1 MEFNFF
7 LIAEEKLIEWVVSN
21 GTVVSAK
28 QSLTLIREG
37 DYCKEFYIL
46 RHGHLVV
53 TTSRRSEDDVLLAK
67 LSEGALVGEMSFL
80 ESRPPVATVVAEA
93 GSEILAVNKDT
104 LSSAIKNDSSLGRA
118 LYHLL
123 AQKLSQ
129 QIQQQNAMVHK
140 FSGNVVEPLRKVLTL
155 FSDLSE
161 SDVIWISNKGQLYRL
176 KPQQTLIRQGDTL
189 PEIFLILAGDASVS
203 VQIDDKEKIVGSS
216 TRGELLGEMAMVNS
230 QYNLTTATVRA
241 ATGMETIG
249 IDKAALKDKIQSNTG
264 FGMRFY
270 RGMSRMLSQRG
281 RDQLASMG
289 LAYRSQEKET
299 DGKVSS
305 SDDSIDFDMLSGI
318 TTAGSRFDWLCKQF
332 QNKTASN
339 LNS

>member
-1 MEFNFF
+1 
-7 LIAEEKLIEWVVSN
+7 
-21 GTVVSAK
+21 
-28 QSLTLIREG
+28 
-37 DYCKEFYIL
+37 
-46 RHGHLVV
+46 
-53 TTSRRSEDDVLLAK
+53 
-67 LSEGALVGEMSFL
+67 
-80 ESRPPVATVVAEA
+80 
-93 GSEILAVNKDT
+93 
-104 LSSAIKNDSSLGRA
+104 
-118 LYHLL
+118 
-123 AQKLSQ
+123 
-129 QIQQQNAMVHK
+129 
-140 FSGNVVEPLRKVLTL
+140 
-155 FSDLSE
+155 
-161 SDVIWISNKGQLYRL
+161 
-176 KPQQTLIRQGDTL
+176 
-189 PEIFLILAGDASVS
+189 
-203 VQIDDKEKIVGSS
+203 
-216 TRGELLGEMAMVNS
+216 MVNS

-299 DGKVSS
+299 DGTVSS

-339 LNS
+339 LQ

>member
-21 GTVVSAK
+21 ATVVSAK
-28 QSLTLIREG
+28 QSLTLIHEG

-46 RHGHLVV
+46 RHGNLFV
-53 TTSRRSEDDVLLAK
+53 TTSSRSEDDVLIAT
-67 LSEGALVGEMSFL
+67 LSEGALAGEMSFL

-104 LSSAIKNDSSLGRA
+104 LITAIKNDSSLGRA
-118 LYHLL
+118 LYHLF

-140 FSGNVVEPLRKVLTL
+140 FSGNVIEPLRKVLTL

-176 KPQQTLIRQGDTL
+176 NSEQILIRQGEII
-189 PEIFLILAGDASVS
+189 PEIFLILAGDAIVS

-216 TRGELLGEMAMVNS
+216 TRGELLGEMSMVNS

-339 LNS
+339 LQ

>member
-7 LIAEEKLIEWVVSN
+7 LIAEEKLIEWVVTN
-21 GTVVSAK
+21 ATVVSAK

-46 RHGHLVV
+46 RHGNLFV

-176 KPQQTLIRQGDTL
+176 KPEQALIRQGDTL

-203 VQIDDKEKIVGSS
+203 VQLDDKEKIVGSS
-216 TRGELLGEMAMVNS
+216 TRGELLGEMSMVNS

-249 IDKAALKDKIQSNTG
+249 IDKAVLQDKIQSNTG

-339 LNS
+339 LQ

>member
-7 LIAEEKLIEWVVSN
+7 FIAEEKLIEWVVSN
-21 GTVVSAK
+21 ATIVSAK

-46 RHGHLVV
+46 RHGNLFV

-123 AQKLSQ
+123 AQKLSL

-176 KPQQTLIRQGDTL
+176 KPEQTLIRQGDTL

-203 VQIDDKEKIVGSS
+203 VQLDDKEKIVGSS
-216 TRGELLGEMAMVNS
+216 TRGELLGEMSMVNS

-289 LAYRSQEKET
+289 LAYRSQAKET
-299 DGKVSS
+299 DGEVSS

-318 TTAGSRFDWLCKQF
+318 TIAGSRFDWLCKQF

-339 LNS
+339 LQ

>member
-21 GTVVSAK
+21 ATVVSAK
-28 QSLTLIREG
+28 QSLTLISEG
-37 DYCKEFYIL
+37 EYSKEFYIL
-46 RHGHLVV
+46 RHGNLFV

-176 KPQQTLIRQGDTL
+176 KPEQTLIRQGDTL

-203 VQIDDKEKIVGSS
+203 VQLDDKEKIVGSS
-216 TRGELLGEMAMVNS
+216 TRGELLGEMSMVNS

-305 SDDSIDFDMLSGI
+305 SDDSIDFDMVSGI

-339 LNS
+339 LQ

>member
-7 LIAEEKLIEWVVSN
+7 LIAEEKLIEWVASN
-21 GTVVSAK
+21 STVVSAK

-46 RHGHLVV
+46 RHGHLFV
-53 TTSRRSEDDVLLAK
+53 TTSRRSEDGVLLAK

-176 KPQQTLIRQGDTL
+176 KPEQALIRQGETL

-203 VQIDDKEKIVGSS
+203 VQLDDKEKIVGSS
-216 TRGELLGEMAMVNS
+216 TRGELLGEMSMVNS

-241 ATGMETIG
+241 ASGMETIG
-249 IDKAALKDKIQSNTG
+249 IDKAALKDKIQSNAG

-299 DGKVSS
+299 DGKVTS
-305 SDDSIDFDMLSGI
+305 SDDSIDFDILSGI

-332 QNKTASN
+332 QNKTATN
-339 LNS
+339 LQ

>member
-21 GTVVSAK
+21 ATIVSAK

-46 RHGHLVV
+46 RHGKLFV

-176 KPQQTLIRQGDTL
+176 KPEQALIRQGDTL

-203 VQIDDKEKIVGSS
+203 VQLDDKEKIVGSS
-216 TRGELLGEMAMVNS
+216 TRGELLGEMSMVNS

-332 QNKTASN
+332 QNKTASTF
-339 LNS
+339 NS

>member
-21 GTVVSAK
+21 ATVVSAK

-46 RHGHLVV
+46 RHGNLFV
-53 TTSRRSEDDVLLAK
+53 TTSSRSEDDVLIAT

-104 LSSAIKNDSSLGRA
+104 LITAIKNDSSLGRA
-118 LYHLL
+118 LYHLF

-140 FSGNVVEPLRKVLTL
+140 FSGNVIEPLRKVLTL

-176 KPQQTLIRQGDTL
+176 KPEQTLIRQGDTL

-203 VQIDDKEKIVGSS
+203 VQLDDKEKIVGSS
-216 TRGELLGEMAMVNS
+216 TRGELLGEMSMVNS

-270 RGMSRMLSQRG
+270 RGMSRMLSQRD
-281 RDQLASMG
+281 RDQLAGMG
-289 LAYRSQEKET
+289 LAYRSQGKET

-339 LNS
+339 LQ

>member
-7 LIAEEKLIEWVVSN
+7 LIAEEKLIEWVASN
-21 GTVVSAK
+21 ANVVSAK

-176 KPQQTLIRQGDTL
+176 KPEQTLIRQGDTL

-203 VQIDDKEKIVGSS
+203 VQLDDKEKIVGSS
-216 TRGELLGEMAMVNS
+216 TRGELLGEMSMVNS

-299 DGKVSS
+299 DGNVSS

-339 LNS
+339 LQ

>member
-21 GTVVSAK
+21 ATVVSAK
-28 QSLTLIREG
+28 QSLTLIHEG

-46 RHGHLVV
+46 RHGNLFV
-53 TTSRRSEDDVLLAK
+53 TTSSRSEDDVLIAT

-104 LSSAIKNDSSLGRA
+104 LITAIKNDSSLGRA
-118 LYHLL
+118 LYHLF

-140 FSGNVVEPLRKVLTL
+140 FSGNVIEPLRKVLTL

-176 KPQQTLIRQGDTL
+176 NSEQILIRQGEII
-189 PEIFLILAGDASVS
+189 PEIFLILAGDAIVS

-216 TRGELLGEMAMVNS
+216 TRGELLGEMSMVNS

-249 IDKAALKDKIQSNTG
+249 IDKAVLQDKIQSNTG

-339 LNS
+339 LQ

>member
-7 LIAEEKLIEWVVSN
+7 LIADEKLIEWVASN
-21 GTVVSAK
+21 STVVSAK
-28 QSLTLIREG
+28 QPLTLIREG
-37 DYCKEFYIL
+37 DDCNEFYIL
-46 RHGHLVV
+46 RHGNLFV
-53 TTSRRSEDDVLLAK
+53 TTSRRGEDDVLLAK
-67 LSEGALVGEMSFL
+67 LPEGALVGEMSFL

-104 LSSAIKNDSSLGRA
+104 LSSAIKNDSSLGRS

-203 VQIDDKEKIVGSS
+203 VQLDDKEKIVGSS
-216 TRGELLGEMAMVNS
+216 TRGELLGEMSMVNS

-241 ATGMETIG
+241 ATGMEAIG

-289 LAYRSQEKET
+289 LAYRSQAKET

-332 QNKTASN
+332 QNKTAST
-339 LNS
+339 LQ

>member
-7 LIAEEKLIEWVVSN
+7 LIAEEKLIEWVATN
-21 GTVVSAK
+21 ATVVSAK

-46 RHGHLVV
+46 RQGNLFV

-176 KPQQTLIRQGDTL
+176 KPEQTLIRQGDTL
-189 PEIFLILAGDASVS
+189 SEIFLILAGDASVS
-203 VQIDDKEKIVGSS
+203 VQLDDKEKIVGSS
-216 TRGELLGEMAMVNS
+216 TRGELLGEMSMVNS

-289 LAYRSQEKET
+289 LAYRSQAKET
-299 DGKVSS
+299 DGEVSS

-339 LNS
+339 LQ

>member
-21 GTVVSAK
+21 ATVVSAK

-46 RHGHLVV
+46 RHGHLFV

-176 KPQQTLIRQGDTL
+176 KPEQTLIRQGDTL
-189 PEIFLILAGDASVS
+189 LEIFLILAGDASVS
-203 VQIDDKEKIVGSS
+203 VQLDDKEKIVGSS
-216 TRGELLGEMAMVNS
+216 TRGELLGEMSMVNS

-241 ATGMETIG
+241 ATGMEAIG

-281 RDQLASMG
+281 RDQLTSMG
-289 LAYRSQEKET
+289 LAYRSQAKET

-332 QNKTASN
+332 QNKTARN
-339 LNS
+339 LQ